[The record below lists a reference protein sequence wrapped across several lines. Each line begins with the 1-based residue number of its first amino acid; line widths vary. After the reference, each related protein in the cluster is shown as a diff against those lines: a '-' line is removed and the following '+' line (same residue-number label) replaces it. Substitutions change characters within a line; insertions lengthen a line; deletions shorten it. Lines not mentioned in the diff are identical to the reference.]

1 MSALRAGRALAE
13 RMMVDHVIIRRIA
26 GQETDRVT
34 AKVTPVTQVVYDGK
48 AKLQSYEGYEQSRDT
63 AGVQYT
69 VQRLSIQLPVG
80 AYRINVGDVAEI
92 ITSTVDPLLVGR
104 QLRLVSEA
112 PFKTFGTAYR
122 VFVDYI
128 AD

>member
-13 RMMVDHVIIRRIA
+13 RMMVDHVIIRRIT

-34 AKVTPVTQVVYDGK
+34 GKVTPVPQVVYDGK

-69 VQRLSIQLPVG
+69 VQRLSIHLPVG